1 MTSMQSIWQCM
12 SPVKACWNGAH
23 ERTASVMATGGIV
36 WQVRAASWSA
46 VAIAGVLIPNASAA
60 IIAPEKIRDYLLSPT
75 HPIGR
80 FKAAYFRDLGYEQ
93 DNWRQLEH
101 DLRGLLIRDA
111 QLAGDTKYGEKYFV
125 TGELRG
131 PMGRGAEIVAV
142 WIILPGDNAPRFV
155 TAYPKD

>member
-60 IIAPEKIRDYLLSPT
+60 IIAPEKIRDYL
-75 HPIGR
+75 
-80 FKAAYFRDLGYEQ
+80 
-93 DNWRQLEH
+93 
-101 DLRGLLIRDA
+101 
-111 QLAGDTKYGEKYFV
+111 
-125 TGELRG
+125 RG